1 MEIRLRSRKNE
12 SGFKVNNLRQH
23 HKRVSQCTACGG
35 PLAQSRITFKTSDR
49 HNGTSTNNNV
59 YYYSKNLTNNTL
71 TSQNCVSNDSKYL
84 KQQEIKNSGDIQPP
98 IKITTTNHVKQ
109 NNVCV
114 KYVNTPLPKTE
125 HFHISPKCVKR
136 KLWSF
141 TYNILPQKFKHIFAK
156 KDEASKFD
164 RCRPMIVSLE
174 CKCDGKEKM
183 HITKKLEAHTLLD
196 KNIILP
202 KCNCE
207 SSIKSNLDNKSTK
220 KGEHLC
226 TNGCAELFDNA
237 INSHPNKNSFCFML
251 ITR

>member
-1 MEIRLRSRKNE
+1 M
-12 SGFKVNNLRQH
+12 
-23 HKRVSQCTACGG
+23 
-35 PLAQSRITFKTSDR
+35 
-49 HNGTSTNNNV
+49 
-59 YYYSKNLTNNTL
+59 

-156 KDEASKFD
+156 KDEVSKFD

-183 HITKKLEAHTLLD
+183 HITKKLQAHTLLD
-196 KNIILP
+196 KNIIFP
-202 KCNCE
+202 QCNCE
-207 SSIKSNLDNKSTK
+207 TVIKNNPDNKLTK
-220 KGEHLC
+220 EEENLC
-226 TNGCAELFDNA
+226 TNGCASSLA
-237 INSHPNKNSFCFML
+237 KASYSHQNKKSFCFL
-251 ITR
+251 LTR

>member
-1 MEIRLRSRKNE
+1 MEIRLRSRMNE

-35 PLAQSRITFKTSDR
+35 PLAQSRVTFNNSDR
-49 HNGTSTNNNV
+49 QNYTSSNNNV
-59 YYYSKNLTNNTL
+59 YYYSNDLTSNTL
-71 TSQNCVSNDSKYL
+71 TSQKCVNNDSKYL
-84 KQQEIKNSGDIQPP
+84 KPQEIKNSKDIQPP

-114 KYVNTPLPKTE
+114 KFVNTPLPKTE
-125 HFHISPKCVKR
+125 HFYISPKCVKR

-141 TYNILPQKFKHIFAK
+141 TYNILPQKFKQIFAK
-156 KDEASKFD
+156 KNEASKFD

-183 HITKKLEAHTLLD
+183 HITKKLQAHTLLD

-207 SSIKSNLDNKSTK
+207 SSLKSNLDNKLTK
-220 KGEHLC
+220 RRENLC
-226 TNGCAELFDNA
+226 TSGCAELSDNA
-237 INSHPNKNSFCFML
+237 SNSHPNKNSFCFML
-251 ITR
+251 LTR